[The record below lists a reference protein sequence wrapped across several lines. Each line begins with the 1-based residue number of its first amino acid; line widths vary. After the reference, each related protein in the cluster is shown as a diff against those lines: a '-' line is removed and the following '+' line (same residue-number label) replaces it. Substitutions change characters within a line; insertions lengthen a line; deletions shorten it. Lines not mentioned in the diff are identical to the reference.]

1 MFTTLCFVLIAVRI
15 TKVVLVVKKQDC
27 HFCFVIRK
35 SIPGRER
42 DSSSH
47 YGTLCNN
54 VSHFQKFLSN
64 KKMTFKWRFD
74 AWTLKWHFIFTYAI
88 NTFSINKKSFW
99 RSFKVS
105 NVQKTSHGRWN
116 NISYSRMPLIHF
128 LIKKSFWRS
137 FEVSNVQKTSH
148 GRWHNVL
155 CIHYTFYIRVL
166 HKMSF
171 WRSFKVSRRSKNASV
186 E

>member
-1 MFTTLCFVLIAVRI
+1 MRI
-15 TKVVLVVKKQDC
+15 PKVVLVVKKQDC

-105 NVQKTSHGRWN
+105 NVQKTSHGRW
-116 NISYSRMPLIHF
+116 
-128 LIKKSFWRS
+128 
-137 FEVSNVQKTSH
+137 
-148 GRWHNVL
+148 HNVL